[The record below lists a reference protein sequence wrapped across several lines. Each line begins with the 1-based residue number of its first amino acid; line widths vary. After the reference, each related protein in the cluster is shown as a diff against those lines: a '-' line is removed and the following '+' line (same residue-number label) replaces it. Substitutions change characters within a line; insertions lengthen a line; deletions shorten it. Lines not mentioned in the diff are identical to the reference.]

1 MIQRSPEI
9 EAIVRRWTTLIR
21 SHKVADLPHYLS
33 QSDALVYIGS
43 AAGELWRGQLVRDG
57 IADHL
62 AEVPDFIEEDI
73 EIEAYEHGETGWA
86 SYQSHYTF
94 SSTGSRGTHRV
105 TFVFV
110 LERGTWKMVQH
121 HISQADSNRDK
132 LGIEHTAFQRLIA
145 AAQAG
150 SHRFGTGGLAT
161 IMFTD
166 IVDSSALAAAM
177 GDAEWVR
184 LIDAHFRRVEAIV
197 TEHGGTLVKSL
208 GDGTMSSF
216 QSATGAVRAASAI
229 RAGTQ
234 GSRLALRIG
243 LHTGEVVENRGD
255 FFGTVVNKAA
265 RIASFTGAG
274 DILLSD
280 ATRNMVGSQHDF
292 DYSDAIA
299 TPLKGLEGD
308 HVLYRLTGRP
318 EPL

>member
-43 AAGELWRGQLVRDG
+43 ADGELWRGQLVRDG

-86 SYQSHYTF
+86 TYQSHYTF
-94 SSTGSRGTHRV
+94 TGTGSRGTHRV

-110 LERGTWKMVQH
+110 LERGGWKMVQH

-166 IVDSSALAAAM
+166 IVDSSAQAEAM
-177 GDAEWVR
+177 GDTEWVR
-184 LIDAHFRRVEAIV
+184 LLDAHFRRVETIV
-197 TEHGGTLVKSL
+197 TDHGGTLVKSL

-216 QSATGAVRAASAI
+216 TSATGAARAASAI

-234 GSRLALRIG
+234 DSRLALRIG

-265 RIASFTGAG
+265 RIASAAG
-274 DILLSD
+274 PGEILVSD
-280 ATRNMVGSQHDF
+280 ALRQMVS
-292 DYSDAIA
+292 SDAGCRFSA
-299 TPLKGLEGD
+299 PVSLRLKGFEGEHAVYRLEGD
-308 HVLYRLTGRP
+308 A
-318 EPL
+318 

>member
-33 QSDALVYIGS
+33 QSDALVYIGT
-43 AAGELWRGQLVRDG
+43 ADGELWRGQLVRDG

-86 SYQSHYTF
+86 TYQSHYTF
-94 SSTGSRGTHRV
+94 PGTGSQGTHRV

-110 LERGTWKMVQH
+110 LERGSWKMVQH

-145 AAQAG
+145 AAEAG
-150 SHRFGTGGLAT
+150 SHSFATGGLAT

-166 IVDSSALAAAM
+166 IVDSSAQAAAM
-177 GDAEWVR
+177 GDTDWVR
-184 LIDAHFRRVEAIV
+184 LLDAHFRRIETIV
-197 TEHGGTLVKSL
+197 TDHGGTLVKSL

-216 QSATGAVRAASAI
+216 QSATGALRAARAI
-229 RAGTQ
+229 RAAT
-234 GSRLALRIG
+234 GSPDAALALRIG

-265 RIASFTGAG
+265 RIAAAAGPGEILISEALHLIAGGAPG
-274 DILLSD
+274 DALAEPVSL
-280 ATRNMVGSQHDF
+280 F
-292 DYSDAIA
+292 
-299 TPLKGLEGD
+299 LKGFEGE
-308 HVLYRLTGRP
+308 HAVFRLAVD
-318 EPL
+318 E

>member
-43 AAGELWRGQLVRDG
+43 ADGELWRGQLVRDG
-57 IADHL
+57 LADHL
-62 AEVPDFIEEDI
+62 AEVPDFIEEDV

-86 SYQSHYTF
+86 TYRSHYTF
-94 SSTGSRGTHRV
+94 LGTGSQGTHRV

-110 LERGTWKMVQH
+110 LERGGWKMVQH

-166 IVDSSALAAAM
+166 IVESSALAEAM
-177 GDAEWVR
+177 GDTEWVR
-184 LIDAHFRRVEAIV
+184 LLDAHFRRVEAIV
-197 TEHGGTLVKSL
+197 TDHGGTLVKSL

-216 QSATGAVRAASAI
+216 PSATNAAHAASAI
-229 RAGTQ
+229 RAGTETQ
-234 GSRLALRIG
+234 DQRLALRIG

-265 RIASFTGAG
+265 RIASAAG
-274 DILLSD
+274 PGEILVSD
-280 ATRNMVGSQHDF
+280 ALHQMVS
-292 DYSDAIA
+292 SDAGCRFSA
-299 TPLKGLEGD
+299 PVSLRLKGFEGE
-308 HVLYRLTGRP
+308 HAVYRLEADG
-318 EPL
+318 

>member
-43 AAGELWRGQLVRDG
+43 ADGELWRGQLVRDG
-57 IADHL
+57 LADHL
-62 AEVPDFIEEDI
+62 SEVPDFIEEDI
-73 EIEAYEHGETGWA
+73 EIEAYEHGEAGWA
-86 SYQSHYTF
+86 TYQSHYTF
-94 SSTGSRGTHRV
+94 LGTGSRGTHRV

-110 LERGTWKMVQH
+110 LERGSWKMVQH

-166 IVDSSALAAAM
+166 IVDSSAQAEAM
-177 GDAEWVR
+177 GDTEWVR
-184 LIDAHFRRVEAIV
+184 LLDAHFRRIETIV
-197 TEHGGTLVKSL
+197 TGHGGTLVKSL

-216 QSATGAVRAASAI
+216 QSATGAARAARAI
-229 RAGTQ
+229 RAAT
-234 GSRLALRIG
+234 GSPDATLALRIG

-265 RIASFTGAG
+265 RIAAAAG
-274 DILLSD
+274 PGEILVSD
-280 ATRNMVGSQHDF
+280 ALHQMVS
-292 DYSDAIA
+292 SDAGCRFSA
-299 TPLKGLEGD
+299 PVPLRLKGFEGE
-308 HVLYRLTGRP
+308 HAVYRLEADG
-318 EPL
+318 